1 MFVTTLKD
9 LLKSSKSFDLRARS
23 FEGDIYLLEVAVEGD
38 SDYLSDTSDAQ
49 PMRFRSYSSTK
60 DFVRSLAQADVAV
73 RLVHQSP
80 YEEMIGLPR

>member
-9 LLKSSKSFDLRARS
+9 LLRSSKAVDLRARS
-23 FEGDIYLLEVAVEGD
+23 FEGDIYLLEVAVEDD

-60 DFVRSLAQADVAV
+60 DFVRSLAQADVPV